1 MRHDVAVL
9 VVLVVGKGWLA
20 EGLVHW
26 LKGWF
31 TGWITHWL
39 DQLAGWLRW
48 LASSCLGSSRL
59 PPVIPIPMVP
69 LVPPPPMM
77 LCWWLCWWLR
87 TYMAV
92 ESVVVMPSQF
102 HKKTPHTLFCPGHCR
117 QLPQVA

>member
-1 MRHDVAVL
+1 MTSP
-9 VVLVVGKGWLA
+9 GWLCWLLA
-20 EGLVHW
+20 RAGW

-39 DQLAGWLRW
+39 DQLAGRLAGWLRW
-48 LASSCLGSSRL
+48 LASSCLGTSRL
-59 PPVIPIPMVP
+59 TPVIPIPIVRP
-69 LVPPPPMM
+69 PRRLPPPPMM

-102 HKKTPHTLFCPGHCR
+102 PS
-117 QLPQVA
+117 